1 MEKWLTPTAIV
12 AVLALVL
19 GAVNAYYLRRR
30 DRDND
35 WKEDFKRLEEKV
47 DKGNNE
53 ADDMQS
59 DLKVLKKQMELFWM
73 TIEKQ
78 VAKKF
83 RDEE

>member
-19 GAVNAYYLRRR
+19 GAINAYYLRRR

-35 WKEDFKRLEEKV
+35 RKEDFKRLEEKV